1 MMSTAMKQLNNADLT
16 NKTALKFV
24 NNVIFLVNW
33 QGVVIAKWRDSYDNM
48 NRAYKA
54 YEKEFYSGER
64 MVEQARRDRD
74 YLHRKM
80 IDKMLDASY
89 APARTE
95 KQYEEEDI
103 YDTYFI

>member
-1 MMSTAMKQLNNADLT
+1 MMKQINNMDLS
-16 NKTALKFV
+16 NKTALKFA
-24 NNVIFLVNW
+24 NNVIYLVNW
-33 QGVVIAKWRDSYDNM
+33 QGVVIAKWRDTYDNM
-48 NRAYKA
+48 DRAYKA

-80 IDKMLDASY
+80 IDKMLDASC

-95 KQYEEEDI
+95 RKQYEEEEI